1 MQWAIFLDISDL
13 QESILCSTLVTVC
26 PRSANSSAPCP
37 VLPGNTEG
45 GLVGKRAD
53 NRPTQRPIHLKWE
66 FMGELCNTFSNH
78 TLDTLVHI
86 YVEVIG
92 ARRNFSLK

>member
-1 MQWAIFLDISDL
+1 MFDVSHSMSEECKQQRALS
-13 QESILCSTLVTVC
+13 
-26 PRSANSSAPCP
+26 P